1 MKEANCLERGMRPT
15 LNEPDDLRRSAEPE
29 LIAGLN
35 LLRVALEIA
44 HCAALE
50 KLTSPLLPFTEIK
63 SWSKVCV
70 MRPVLPTGVQFRA
83 LQVQNIPFLYLFQ

>member
-15 LNEPDDLRRSAEPE
+15 LNEPDDLRGSAEPE

-50 KLTSPLLPFTEIK
+50 KLTSPFYHLQRSNRGVK
-63 SWSKVCV
+63 CV
-70 MRPVLPTGVQFRA
+70 S
-83 LQVQNIPFLYLFQ
+83 